1 MRYPGATSDSENEL
15 SEDEAFGTL
24 VVLFPNPPV
33 SSALILTAPGIGYFR
48 NTRQTRRRQFENVE
62 RFQRFQ
68 IPTASSRCS
77 CIRPLEY

>member
-1 MRYPGATSDSENEL
+1 MRHPGATSDSENER

-24 VVLFPNPPV
+24 VVRSPNPPV

-48 NTRQTRRRQFENVE
+48 KTRQFENVE

-68 IPTASSRCS
+68 VPTASSRCS
-77 CIRPLEY
+77 CIRSLEY